1 MVAREG
7 LCRSFS
13 TSNISFVLSMEFNSL
28 GIFKHPLAVKLRNN
42 VLWWCKQVL
51 ATIKRHG
58 RWHIENLAKSIM
70 HDLSLF
76 CYFVSFMSKQSNCLF
91 HDLEHA
97 LCNCKQQKRIH
108 NDKIPPQNEKH
119 HLCISVTKLEEY
131 EILSDVT
138 SINVKCCNKQL
149 KLYVE
154 SISRKESL

>member
-28 GIFKHPLAVKLRNN
+28 GIFKYPLAVKLRNN

-58 RWHIENLAKSIM
+58 RWHTENLAKSIM

-91 HDLEHA
+91 HNQEHA
-97 LCNCKQQKRIH
+97 LRNCKQQKRIH

-119 HLCISVTKLEEY
+119 HRRISFCMTCDLRKDQVLH
-131 EILSDVT
+131 ILIELS
-138 SINVKCCNKQL
+138 L
-149 KLYVE
+149 KYDG
-154 SISRKESL
+154 SLFL